1 MENENT
7 QRVLARVASL
17 ASVAPIPGADRVVL
31 GTVAGTVWDVV
42 VPTTYAVGDR
52 GVYIE
57 IDAVLPDAP
66 WAEGLVGGT
75 STKHRTIRTMK
86 IRGVLSQGLFVR
98 TLVAEFPTLASLP
111 EGTDVT
117 ALLGLTKRPEPVQQV
132 HGRRRNRSHE
142 RPNTRPDTVTYAQA
156 LGDDAPPKTD
166 EPRVQASQYL
176 LDAMAGLPYVLTL
189 KIHGTS
195 VTYGHGADGLVV
207 VSRNYLAPA
216 DSVYHDVAETYG
228 LAATLAAAPHMVVQG
243 EIYGPNLHMNL
254 MEVPDIRLAVFNVW
268 DRRTR
273 SYLDEHTA
281 RQWCAA
287 QTPPLPCVPI
297 IEQGDAFPA
306 TYTARTLLTMAEGTY
321 PPPST
326 KPREGLVV
334 RPVQPLFVDGERVSV
349 KAINNAFLL
358 AAH

>member
-42 VPTTYAVGDR
+42 VPATYAVGER

-57 IDAVLPDAP
+57 IDAVLPDTL
-66 WAEGLVGGT
+66 WAEGLVSG
-75 STKHRTIRTMK
+75 KHRTIRTMK

-98 TLVAEFPTLASLP
+98 GLVAEFPQLATLP

-117 ALLGLTKRPEPVQQV
+117 ALLGLTKRPEPVDTRA
-132 HGRRRNRSHE
+132 HGPRRNRSHE
-142 RPNTRPDTVTYAQA
+142 RPSTRPDAVTYAQA

-176 LDAMAGLPYVLTL
+176 LDAMVGLPYVLTL
-189 KIHGTS
+189 KVHGTS
-195 VTYGHGADGLVV
+195 VTYGHSAEGLVV
-207 VSRNYLAPA
+207 VSRNYIAPA
-216 DSVYHDVAETYG
+216 DSVYHAVAETYG
-228 LAATLAAAPHMVVQG
+228 LAATLAAAPHLVVQG

-254 MEVPDIRLAVFNVW
+254 LEVPETRLAVFNVW

-297 IEQGDAFPA
+297 VEQGDAFPA
-306 TYTARTLLTMAEGTY
+306 TYTARTLLMMAEGTY

-334 RPVQPLFVDGERVSV
+334 RPIQPLFVNGERVSV